1 VGADVMRLNGSREL
15 CLRRNFVSVAGV
27 YFPKMSWALFASTV
41 LAAISPIFF
50 GAAALAQDGQ
60 ALATQLANPLASLIS
75 VPFQFNYDSNIGP
88 SREGDGLKL
97 NVQPVI
103 PFKLDANW
111 TLISRT
117 IVPVIYQNDVA
128 PGSGQQFGLADTV
141 QSFFLSPSPTPLG
154 GEAKFIWGAGPVLL
168 LPTGTSPLLTAHE
181 FGTGPTGVALIQ
193 QGPWTVG
200 VLTNHIWSIGNQSA
214 PASLACD
221 DYACLSDPVDA
232 PSGRAGISATYIQ
245 PFISYTTKDAWT
257 FGLNTESTY
266 DWFAEKWTIPV
277 NATVS
282 KLMMFGKQPVSL
294 GVGVRYWAETPE
306 GGPHGFGARAIVTF
320 LFPSK

>member
-1 VGADVMRLNGSREL
+1 MPASQLRKRCWRLLSKNELGTL
-15 CLRRNFVSVAGV
+15 CLNSAGSNFTNFLRSGGTRPRRTSTCDATCKPSCQSHKRA
-27 YFPKMSWALFASTV
+27 FPV
-41 LAAISPIFF
+41 
-50 GAAALAQDGQ
+50 
-60 ALATQLANPLASLIS
+60 QLR
-75 VPFQFNYDSNIGP
+75 QHIGP

-117 IVPVIYQNDVA
+117 IVPAIYQNDVA

-320 LFPSK
+320 LFPGK